1 MLIIKKPAPEEH
13 WQGEYIQPSDYA
25 LLFYALVE
33 AATESKKG
41 ELIHLIG
48 VIKLSLVP
56 FFVSLLHSSN
66 H

>member
-41 ELIHLIG
+41 ELIHSLR
-48 VIKLSLVP
+48 VIWPSLVP
-56 FFVSLLHSSN
+56 LILWITFIS
-66 H
+66 